1 MNKIVIN
8 TSPLIVLFKSQFAYL
23 LPELFT
29 EIIVPSGVWN
39 EIVEAGKTDTASRQL
54 PISSWAKRVTL
65 TSVSSLILA
74 WGLDHGESEVL
85 SFALENTGYRA
96 IIDDAAARRVAKTLN
111 IPFMGTL
118 GMLVLAK
125 KRGLISEISQ
135 PIQAIQDAGLWLSD
149 DLIQF
154 LTQQAEE

>member
-1 MNKIVIN
+1 M
-8 TSPLIVLFKSQFAYL
+8 
-23 LPELFT
+23 
-29 EIIVPSGVWN
+29 
-39 EIVEAGKTDTASRQL
+39 
-54 PISSWAKRVTL
+54 
-65 TSVSSLILA
+65 
-74 WGLDHGESEVL
+74 

-125 KRGLISEISQ
+125 KQGLISEISQ

-154 LTQQAEE
+154 LRQKAEE

>member
-8 TSPLIVLFKSQFAYL
+8 TFPLIVLFKSQLAYL

-29 EIIVPSGVWN
+29 EIIVPSGVWD

-65 TSVSSLILA
+65 TSVSSLILS

-111 IPFMGTL
+111 IPFMGM

-125 KRGLISEISQ
+125 KQGLIPAISE

-154 LTQQAEE
+154 LKQQAGE